1 MVASIPS
8 DERLLD
14 LVIAL
19 VNTPTRMTKEQVRS
33 TVAGY
38 ADAPTRDAF
47 ERMFERDKDTLREL
61 GVPLVTVTDVGHRDD
76 IGYRIDLEAY
86 ALPPVDLTPAEL
98 GVLAAAGQ
106 VWQDATLRTASAR
119 ALTKL
124 RAAAPSAQAG
134 DLASV
139 GLAARVGTGG
149 AALGP
154 LLDAVQQ
161 RRVVQFVYRA
171 AASGEVRTRH
181 VEPWKLAARRGGWLL
196 VGHDQD
202 RAAPRSFRLSRIEGP
217 VRAVGDPGAFAHP
230 DPVEVDAAEQSW
242 VDVGGVAR
250 LALLP
255 ERAEALRARALPADH
270 TRALPAGQ
278 TSMLPADQ
286 TAAVPGAPSGA
297 PSTSA
302 HPTLPG
308 RDVVEVAYRA
318 ARELA
323 EEVVGYGDAVL
334 VLDPPQVR
342 EAVVRLLRAAA
353 LLDSPAG
360 PQAREVHGG

>member
-19 VNTPTRMTKEQVRS
+19 VNTPTRMTKEQVRT

-47 ERMFERDKDTLREL
+47 ERMFDRDKDTLREL

-98 GVLAAAGQ
+98 GVLAMAGQ
-106 VWQDATLRTASAR
+106 VWQDATLRTDSAR

-139 GLAARVGTGG
+139 GLAARVGAGG
-149 AALGP
+149 AALAP

-161 RRVVQFVYRA
+161 RRVVRFVYRA
-171 AASGEVRTRH
+171 ATTGEVRTRH

-202 RAAPRSFRLSRIEGP
+202 RGAPRSFRLSRIEGP
-217 VRAVGDPGAFAHP
+217 VRAVGEPGTFHPP
-230 DPVEVDAAEQSW
+230 DPTEVAAAEQSW
-242 VDVGGVAR
+242 VEVGGVAL

-255 ERAEALRARALPADH
+255 ERAEALRARALPAD
-270 TRALPAGQ
+270 
-278 TSMLPADQ
+278 Q
-286 TAAVPGAPSGA
+286 TAALP
-297 PSTSA
+297 T
-302 HPTLPG
+302 HPALLG
-308 RDVVEVAYRA
+308 RDVVAIAYRA
-318 ARELA
+318 AGELA

-334 VLDPPQVR
+334 VLDPAPVR
-342 EAVVRLLRAAA
+342 DAVVRLLRAATC
-353 LLDSPAG
+353 LDGLEA
-360 PQAREVHGG
+360 HGQTGLDAQGVRRG

>member
-19 VNTPTRMTKEQVRS
+19 VNTPTRMTKEQVRT

-47 ERMFERDKDTLREL
+47 ERMFDRDKDTLREL

-86 ALPPVDLTPAEL
+86 ALPPVDLTGAEL
-98 GVLAAAGQ
+98 GVLAMAGQ
-106 VWQDATLRTASAR
+106 VWQDATLRTDSAR

-134 DLASV
+134 DLANI
-139 GLAARVGTGG
+139 GLAARVGAGG
-149 AALGP
+149 AALAP

-161 RRVVQFVYRA
+161 RWVVRFVYRA
-171 AASGEVRTRH
+171 AATGEVRTRH

-202 RAAPRSFRLSRIEGP
+202 RGAPRSFRLSRIEGP
-217 VRAVGDPGAFAHP
+217 VQAVGEPGGFAHP
-230 DPVEVDAAEQSW
+230 DPAEVAAAEQSW
-242 VDVGGVAR
+242 MDVAGVAR

-255 ERAEALRARALPADH
+255 ERAEALRARALPTELPTEPGDADGH
-270 TRALPAGQ
+270 PALR
-278 TSMLPADQ
+278 
-286 TAAVPGAPSGA
+286 
-297 PSTSA
+297 
-302 HPTLPG
+302 G
-308 RDVVEVAYRA
+308 RDIVEIAYRA
-318 ARELA
+318 TWELA

-334 VLDPPQVR
+334 VLDPPPVR
-342 EAVVRLLRAAA
+342 EAVVRLLQAAA
-353 LLDSPAG
+353 RLDGSAG
-360 PQAREVHGG
+360 PESTAGPEVIAGPEGTVGPAAPEVRGG